1 MVRRMNKADVS
12 WSFITGYYYPKF
24 LTVLKRMEWDERY
37 TFLREMYDDKHPDTV
52 WEERSDEPI
61 KDMMDYVARKD
72 YLHFFCM
79 GFTVNDD
86 GYYTVH
92 HKMREMIWTFRTL
105 R

>member
-1 MVRRMNKADVS
+1 MNKADLS

-24 LTVLKRMEWDERY
+24 LTVLKGMEWDERY
-37 TFLREMYDDKHPDTV
+37 NFLKELYDDKNPATL
-52 WEERSDEPI
+52 WEERSEEPI
-61 KDMMDYVARKD
+61 KDMMEYVARKD

-79 GFTVNDD
+79 GFTVCED

-92 HKMREMIWTFRTL
+92 EKVREAMVTFRTL

>member
-1 MVRRMNKADVS
+1 MSKDDLS
-12 WSFITGYYYPKF
+12 WSFITAYYYPKF
-24 LTVLKRMEWDERY
+24 LIVVKEMEWDERY
-37 TFLREMYDDKHPDTV
+37 NFLKALYDDKQNENE

-61 KDMMDYVARKD
+61 KDMIDYVARKG

-79 GFTVNDD
+79 GFTVCED

-92 HKMREMIWTFRTL
+92 EMMREAMRTFRTL

>member
-1 MVRRMNKADVS
+1 VNRADLS

-24 LTVLKRMEWDERY
+24 ITVLKSMEWDERY
-37 TFLREMYDDKHPDTV
+37 RYLRAMYDDKHPEEI
-52 WEERSDEPI
+52 WEERSEHPI
-61 KDMMDYVARKD
+61 KDMMEYVARKD

-79 GFTVNDD
+79 GFTVKED

-92 HKMREMIWTFRTL
+92 EKMREAMRTFRTI